1 MLVLGCW
8 VALCGEWHALGS
20 GGETF
25 PGGAVGAAAN
35 PQGMLSLLGA
45 TGTLALTLLLTAAGT
60 LRRRPLALGAGLVLS
75 SLALLVLVGCL
86 AGYPLLPAVGEGGL
100 YADAAVRVPFFAL
113 LSVLVGVVVAADV
126 VAAAAYLA
134 NRDATAPTNADDEE
148 RGGKSD

>member
-1 MLVLGCW
+1 MVIYSLGAILYECLTGRLTVFLMLVLGCW

-60 LRRRPLALGAGLVLS
+60 FRRRPFALGAGLVLR
-75 SLALLVLVGCL
+75 
-86 AGYPLLPAVGEGGL
+86 GGL
-100 YADAAVRVPFFAL
+100 NAMN
-113 LSVLVGVVVAADV
+113 
-126 VAAAAYLA
+126 LA
-134 NRDATAPTNADDEE
+134 PPGSTPTSPPAKREPHTQKDNRRP
-148 RGGKSD
+148 